1 MGKID
6 WSERRES
13 HLLLLILI
21 FLLAVRL
28 GVFLSNYWT
37 APSRIL
43 ESDSFSYDS
52 SAKALLKIGR
62 FAVSPDKP
70 GTPQTMRTPG
80 YPIFIAAVYAMFGV
94 NHLSVIVTQILISI
108 GTVIITYLTARLL
121 WNSRVALLSA
131 LVLSL
136 DIPSFTYSQ
145 MLRTETLFT
154 FVIMVAVASGVRLI
168 LKKKPLIKYGLL
180 LGIALSSAALIRPIS
195 YYLIFPIL
203 VGFFVF
209 GKVAH
214 WKRKE
219 ITAVILLM
227 VLPWVILVE
236 GWRLRNFLATGSSV
250 FSCISDASLLHYRAA
265 EVIAHRDGITPEEAR
280 QKIYASLPDT
290 KGWPR
295 EKSHL
300 LYARKGSS
308 LICRYPLLY
317 IKVMVKWMMRMMVS
331 PGDTHLTVYLG
342 IKDANEKTGPLGDL
356 LRCSFSQY
364 LRKYLLERPLE
375 FIIFVLALA
384 YLLILYTATIYS
396 LCQMGSIK
404 RGTLSAHLFILGI
417 IVYFL
422 IISAGPEAY
431 SRFRVPIMPLL
442 AVYAG
447 EGINHFL
454 YLSNFLR
461 KRVSA
466 RSI

>member
-1 MGKID
+1 M
-6 WSERRES
+6 
-13 HLLLLILI
+13 LLILI
-21 FLLAVRL
+21 FLLVTRL
-28 GVFLSNYWT
+28 GVFLVNYWVDPT
-37 APSRIL
+37 RPLGA
-43 ESDSFSYDS
+43 DSFSYDC

-62 FAVSPDKP
+62 FAVSPGKADI
-70 GTPQTMRTPG
+70 PQTMRTPG
-80 YPIFIAAVYAMFGV
+80 YPLFLAAVYAVFGMRY
-94 NHLSVIVTQILISI
+94 LPAIIIQILISI
-108 GTVIITYLTARLL
+108 GTVIITYLTAGLL

-136 DIPSFTYSQ
+136 DIASFTYSQ
-145 MLRTETLFT
+145 MLLTETLFT

-168 LKKKPLIKYGLL
+168 LKKRPLIKYGLL
-180 LGIALSSAALIRPIS
+180 FGVALSSAALIRPIS
-195 YYLIFPIL
+195 YYLIFPVL
-203 VGFFVF
+203 AGFFTF
-209 GKVAH
+209 GKITR
-214 WKRKE
+214 WKWKE
-219 ITAVILLM
+219 VITILLLI

-236 GWRLRNFLATGSSV
+236 GWRVRNFLATGSFV

-265 EVIAHRDGITPEEAR
+265 EVIAQRDGITPAEAR
-280 QKIYASLPDT
+280 QKIYSSLPDT

-295 EKSHL
+295 EKLHL
-300 LYARKGSS
+300 LYARKGLS

-317 IKVMVKWMMRMMVS
+317 IKVMVKWIMRMMIS

-384 YLLILYTATIYS
+384 YLLILYTAMIYS
-396 LCQMGSIK
+396 LWRMGNVE
-404 RGTLSAHLFILGI
+404 RETLSAHLFILGI
-417 IVYFL
+417 IIYFL

-447 EGINHFL
+447 AGLNHFFGYRL
-454 YLSNFLR
+454 G
-461 KRVSA
+461 
-466 RSI
+466 